1 MWKMEKCNDS
11 LTDTHNQWKREW
23 KCLHLFTQLWTLM
36 CSLNQSAT
44 NPFRMTGDTC
54 LLWQLQQAAAEIK
67 LKHLL
72 SVEAEVKTK
81 WEYRSCCVVWLWEA
95 HFKDE
100 HFGNCG
106 LKVQSLLLH
115 GRVFSFHVHCLFV
128 RQRHSALWDTLNC
141 DILVAEVPP
150 ELVTDLSCS
159 FYCSHPTSC
168 KLVNEH
174 FFSTIEPLYSCIS
187 RHMYRLTNQKVSIYV
202 LKNHK
207 LVYP

>member
-1 MWKMEKCNDS
+1 MTVLQIPTINGKENGSVSTCSHGYEPSCALWIRVPETLSEWLEILVCSDNCN
-11 LTDTHNQWKREW
+11 R
-23 KCLHLFTQLWTLM
+23 
-36 CSLNQSAT
+36 
-44 NPFRMTGDTC
+44 
-54 LLWQLQQAAAEIK
+54 LQQKSSSNTCCQLRQKWKQSGNTGVAVLCGCEK
-67 LKHLL
+67 LL
-72 SVEAEVKTK
+72 SRMSTSEIVAWRYKA
-81 WEYRSCCVVWLWEA
+81 C
-95 HFKDE
+95 
-100 HFGNCG
+100 
-106 LKVQSLLLH
+106 LLH

-187 RHMYRLTNQKVSIYV
+187 RHMYRLTNQKVSTYV